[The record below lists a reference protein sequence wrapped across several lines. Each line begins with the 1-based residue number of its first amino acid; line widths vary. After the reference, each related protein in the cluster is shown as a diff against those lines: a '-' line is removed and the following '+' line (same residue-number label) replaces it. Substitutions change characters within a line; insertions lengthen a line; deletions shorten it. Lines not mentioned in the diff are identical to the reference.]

1 MLLSRRSVSV
11 LAASVMLPVVGH
23 AQDAG
28 KGFLFGA
35 PAGTVA
41 IRGGWALASAKSDL
55 FTYTTENLSLS
66 RGDFSSPVIEADL
79 GFRVSSRTEIVLSS
93 GISGVNRRS
102 DFRHF
107 QDNAGHPIEQATDFR
122 RVPVTLGV
130 KQYLTPTGQSIG
142 RFAWIPSR
150 IAPYVGAGGGLMY
163 YKFRQAGDFINF
175 QTNDVFSSIYE
186 SDGWTGTAHAV
197 AGLDYSLGPRFALTT
212 EARYLW
218 AKAGL
223 SEDFAGFE
231 RLDLSGVSTT
241 IGLSIRY

>member
-1 MLLSRRSVSV
+1 VSV
-11 LAASVMLPVVGH
+11 LAALVMVPIVGQ
-23 AQDAG
+23 AQDNG

-35 PAGTVA
+35 PSGTFAVRA
-41 IRGGWALASAKSDL
+41 GWAMPRAKSDL
-55 FTYTTENLSLS
+55 FAYTTENLSLN

-79 GFRVSSRTEIVLSS
+79 GFRASSRTEIVVSS

-102 DFRHF
+102 DFRKF
-107 QDNAGHPIEQATDFR
+107 QDNAGHPIEQSTSFR

-130 KQYLTPTGQSIG
+130 KQYLTSTGQSIG

-150 IAPYVGAGGGLMY
+150 VAPYVGVGGGVMY

-175 QTNDVFSSIYE
+175 QTNDVFPSIYE
-186 SDGWTGTAHAV
+186 SAGWTGTGHAM
-197 AGLDYSLGPRFALTT
+197 AGVDYSLGPRFALTT

-218 AKAGL
+218 SKAEL
-223 SEDFAGFE
+223 SNDFSGFE
-231 RLDLSGVSTT
+231 RLDLSGLSTT